1 MKEIG
6 VYIHIP
12 FCKHKCSYCDFVS
25 FAGKDD
31 LIQQYIKCLKD
42 EIRIKK
48 NNDYLVKTI
57 YIGGGTPSYIS
68 AKSIKD
74 ILNVIRE
81 KFKIDDNAEITIEIN
96 PGTVDEEKMKTY
108 IEAGINRISVGLQSA
123 NDVLLKEIDRIHNFE
138 QFLETIRIA
147 KSVGFSNINADVM
160 IGLPNQTIYD
170 VEDTINLLLKE
181 NLQHISV
188 YSLIVEDGTKIK
200 KQIENKKLSLPD
212 DEIERYMYWFTK
224 RKLEKNGFIHYEIS
238 NFAKPGYASKHNMD
252 CWNQKEYI
260 GFGLNASSYED
271 DIRYKNTSDLRAY
284 INNLE
289 KGEQFKNIQIEER
302 QDKKA
307 KMDEFFLL
315 GLRKINGI
323 NLNEFEHKFNENPIF
338 IYKDTF
344 EKLLDEDL
352 IVFDINYVKLS
363 KKGLDLANQVWE
375 EFA

>member
-6 VYIHIP
+6 AYIHIP

-96 PGTVDEEKMKTY
+96 PGTVDEEKMQTY

-271 DIRYKNTSDLRAY
+271 DVRYKNTSDLRAY

-315 GLRKINGI
+315 GLRKINGV

-375 EFA
+375 EFV

>member
-6 VYIHIP
+6 AYIHIP

-96 PGTVDEEKMKTY
+96 PGTVDEEKMQTY

-271 DIRYKNTSDLRAY
+271 DVRYKNTSDLRAY

-315 GLRKINGI
+315 GLRKINGV

-363 KKGLDLANQVWE
+363 KKGLDLANQVWK

>member
-6 VYIHIP
+6 AYIHIP

-96 PGTVDEEKMKTY
+96 PGTVDEEKMQTY

-271 DIRYKNTSDLRAY
+271 DVRYKNTSDLRAY

-315 GLRKINGI
+315 GLRKINGV
-323 NLNEFEHKFNENPIF
+323 NLNEFGHKFNENPIF

-375 EFA
+375 EFV

>member
-25 FAGKDD
+25 FEGKDD

-81 KFKIDDNAEITIEIN
+81 KFKVDENAEITIEIN
-96 PGTVDEEKMKTY
+96 PGTIDKEKMQTY
-108 IEAGINRISVGLQSA
+108 IESGINRISVGLQSS
-123 NDVLLKEIDRIHNFE
+123 NDSLLKEIDRIHNFE
-138 QFLETIRIA
+138 QFLETIKIA

-212 DEIERYMYWFTK
+212 EEIERYMYWFTK

-271 DIRYKNTSDLRAY
+271 DVRYKNTSDLKIY
-284 INNLE
+284 IKNLE
-289 KGEQFKNIQIEER
+289 KGEQLKNIQIEEK

-315 GLRKINGI
+315 GLRKINGV

-375 EFA
+375 EFV

>member
-6 VYIHIP
+6 AYIHIP

-96 PGTVDEEKMKTY
+96 PGTVDEEKMQTY

-252 CWNQKEYI
+252 CWN
-260 GFGLNASSYED
+260 
-271 DIRYKNTSDLRAY
+271 
-284 INNLE
+284 
-289 KGEQFKNIQIEER
+289 
-302 QDKKA
+302 
-307 KMDEFFLL
+307 
-315 GLRKINGI
+315 
-323 NLNEFEHKFNENPIF
+323 
-338 IYKDTF
+338 
-344 EKLLDEDL
+344 
-352 IVFDINYVKLS
+352 
-363 KKGLDLANQVWE
+363 
-375 EFA
+375 

>member
-6 VYIHIP
+6 AYIHIP

-96 PGTVDEEKMKTY
+96 PGTVDEEKMQTY

-271 DIRYKNTSDLRAY
+271 DVRYKNTSDLRAY

-315 GLRKINGI
+315 GLRKINGV